1 MELAGWLVNSY
12 EMHPYEIISRSFICL
27 FYHVIVPETAYQVD
41 VQLVWKYET
50 MKQNGGVQKNI
61 YKNNVSI

>member
-41 VQLVWKYET
+41 VQLV
-50 MKQNGGVQKNI
+50 
-61 YKNNVSI
+61 